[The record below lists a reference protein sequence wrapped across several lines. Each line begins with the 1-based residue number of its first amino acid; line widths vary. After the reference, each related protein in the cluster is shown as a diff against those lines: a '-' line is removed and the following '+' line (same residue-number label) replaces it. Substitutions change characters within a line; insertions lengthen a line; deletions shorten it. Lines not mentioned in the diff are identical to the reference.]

1 MKHTASAALLAIS
14 LCIALP
20 VTAQVYQ
27 WKDENGKTVIS
38 DKPPVGQVRDQ
49 KKIGNAS
56 PSTSTNGQKQ
66 PSLTDREMDFRK
78 RQKDAQESAEKKRK
92 EDASAGEM
100 QENCKNARNQLT
112 SLESGDRISMH
123 DDKGERYYMNDAQR
137 EQEIAKVRKFVET
150 SCK

>member
-1 MKHTASAALLAIS
+1 MKLTVSTALLAIS

-20 VTAQVYQ
+20 ATAQVYQ

-49 KKIGNAS
+49 KKIGTSS
-56 PSTSTNGQKQ
+56 PPSSTNGQKQ

-78 RQKDAQESAEKKRK
+78 RQKEAQESAEKNRK
-92 EDASAGEM
+92 EEASSGEM
-100 QENCKNARNQLT
+100 QENCKNARNQLK

-123 DDKGERYYMNDAQR
+123 DDKGERYYMDDARR
-137 EQEIAKVRKFVET
+137 EQEIEKVRKFVET